1 VTVPTPPPAKLPA
14 KEAAKEAALIA
25 NTAMKP
31 HVTTIDSATSYENI
45 SNAVKE
51 FNRAITIYNTSTGSS
66 LPLVNEKVSATNLGD
81 VRKAV
86 KKVVSAISTVA
97 TSMGGGRRKTHR
109 KKHGKTRGKRSKTHK
124 KHRKTCGKRSMKRS
138 RKH

>member
-1 VTVPTPPPAKLPA
+1 
-14 KEAAKEAALIA
+14 
-25 NTAMKP
+25 MKP
-31 HVTTIDSATSYENI
+31 HVITIDSATTYENI

-51 FNRAITIYNTSTGSS
+51 INKAVTIYNTSTGSS

-86 KKVVSAISTVA
+86 KKVVGDINTVAISK
-97 TSMGGGRRKTHR
+97 GGGLRKTHR
-109 KKHGKTRGKRSKTHK
+109 KKHIKTHGKRSKTHK
-124 KHRKTCGKRSMKRS
+124 KHGKTCGKRSMKRS